1 MIPTF
6 PDNQPDI
13 FTTNP
18 TKPHDPTS
26 RHFTPLGVNV
36 GRVGIRDR
44 NVVSG
49 VEKKPGSLDDPHR
62 RLVSGVRVVIGA
74 VRARGHAGDL
84 ELAAFLESLV
94 TRSEMHLAGMGPVE
108 LAPDL
113 FDQEVSDATRG
124 AGRAAGVGRKPEP

>member
-26 RHFTPLGVNV
+26 RHFPPLGGNV
-36 GRVGIRDR
+36 GRVGVRAR

-49 VEKKPGSLDDPHR
+49 GDRKPGSLDDPHR
-62 RLVSGVRVVIGA
+62 RLVSGARVVIGA
-74 VRARGHAGDL
+74 LRGRRQRGDL
-84 ELAAFLESLV
+84 ELASFLEGLV
-94 TRSEMHLAGMGPVE
+94 ARSEMHLAGMGPVE

-113 FDQEVSDATRG
+113 FDQEASDATRG
-124 AGRAAGVGRKPEP
+124 A